1 MKRKKKIERKTLLM
15 VLCLCTFAA
24 IVIIGTYGY
33 RMYTQNAL
41 TNTFTIGEINAVL
54 TENGAQTGN
63 TYELAWDKSYE
74 DFDVSLDVKSANGS
88 FYAFLVVNN
97 ELKDVESSTLA
108 VTNDLPDGYT
118 PIHDQMIQE
127 NSWTEKSTQGNV
139 TIYYKVIPSESGSYP
154 VVNSFR
160 TKPSFSYDSFG
171 DVSPKIEFT
180 LYTIEKKSLDVNAAW
195 SLLKETYNDKLGS
208 Y

>member
-1 MKRKKKIERKTLLM
+1 MKYKEKIKKKTILM

-74 DFDVSLDVKSANGS
+74 DFDVSLDVTSANGS

-108 VTNDLPDGYT
+108 PANDLPNGYT

-139 TIYYKVIPSESGSYP
+139 TIYYNVIPSESGSYP

-160 TKPSFSYDSFG
+160 TKQSFSYDSFG

-180 LYTIEKKSLDVNAAW
+180 LYTIEKKSLDVSAAW
-195 SLLKETYNDKLGS
+195 NLLKETYSDKLGS